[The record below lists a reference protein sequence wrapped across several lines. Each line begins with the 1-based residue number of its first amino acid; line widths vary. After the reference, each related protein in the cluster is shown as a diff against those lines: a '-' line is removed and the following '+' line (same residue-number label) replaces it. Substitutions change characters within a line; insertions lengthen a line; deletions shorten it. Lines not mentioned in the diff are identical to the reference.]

1 MTGQGERQ
9 GMSAPTVYFVRH
21 GETDWNAEARL
32 QGQADTDLNETGRA
46 QASAN
51 GRALAELIGT
61 AAPFDFVA
69 SPMRRTRETMELM
82 RAAMG
87 LDPAGYRTDPS
98 LVEVNFGDWQGHT
111 FAELETVDPG
121 CFARR
126 ESDKWGFVPPGE
138 GAESYAGLAARVRP
152 WLDGV
157 GRDTVCVTH
166 GGVIRAVFALT
177 GTLKPHEAAILPV
190 PQDRL
195 LRLAGDTLEW
205 Q

>member
-1 MTGQGERQ
+1 
-9 GMSAPTVYFVRH
+9 
-21 GETDWNAEARL
+21 
-32 QGQADTDLNETGRA
+32 
-46 QASAN
+46 N

-69 SPMRRTRETMELM
+69 SPMRRTRETMELL
-82 RAAMG
+82 RSAMG

>member
-1 MTGQGERQ
+1 
-9 GMSAPTVYFVRH
+9 
-21 GETDWNAEARL
+21 
-32 QGQADTDLNETGRA
+32 
-46 QASAN
+46 
-51 GRALAELIGT
+51 
-61 AAPFDFVA
+61 
-69 SPMRRTRETMELM
+69 
-82 RAAMG
+82 MG

-195 LRLAGDTLEW
+195 LRLAGGALEW